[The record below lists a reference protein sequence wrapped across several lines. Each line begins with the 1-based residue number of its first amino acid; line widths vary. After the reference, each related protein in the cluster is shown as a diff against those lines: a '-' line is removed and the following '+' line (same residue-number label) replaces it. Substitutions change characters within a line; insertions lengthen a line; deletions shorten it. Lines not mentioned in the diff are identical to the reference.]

1 MPHILEWLS
10 PLWSYIKY
18 LISSRMNFSYLQS
31 KRPDH
36 LAPGLGDPG
45 RFLGSTWSF
54 QNLLGL
60 EFRELS
66 QNLSSFRSFLHFKGG
81 EISAVYFMWN
91 QKISPK
97 PGARWFGPL
106 NPSGIL
112 INYSLLCSSS
122 IFDRAR
128 ASFRIRMNIAG
139 ILLTVTLAMWYIK
152 AGKGRVKDG
161 ENLSN
166 ISMNRIASY
175 KNEKKTD

>member
-36 LAPGLGDPG
+36 LAPGK
-45 RFLGSTWSF
+45 FLGSTWSF
-54 QNLLGL
+54 QNFVNSL
-60 EFRELS
+60 
-66 QNLSSFRSFLHFKGG
+66 K
-81 EISAVYFMWN
+81 ISAVYFMWN